1 MMRTPVLLAAAVL
14 LAACAQGLRKP
25 DSRSPEEIVAQRA
38 KERWE
43 HLMQGRPEQAW
54 EYIAPGSRALLDR
67 ASYLAQKR
75 NAPVTY
81 TRVELLET
89 TCEAESCT
97 VELRIHTQAPLPFA
111 GMVPA
116 YSLLRERWVLSDGVW
131 YFVPQL

>member
-1 MMRTPVLLAAAVL
+1 MIRCLPAIAAVL
-14 LAACAQGLRKP
+14 LAACTSSPRKAETA
-25 DSRSPEEIVAQRA
+25 SPEELVAQRA
-38 KERWE
+38 KARWE
-43 HLMQGRPEQAW
+43 LLMQGRPDQAW

-67 ASYLAQKR
+67 ESYIAQKR